1 MKFGTPDLLFLMGT
15 VLVMY
20 FLFFLPQRKKQ
31 KALATMMASLKKG
44 DRVFTSSGIYGE
56 VYSVQDKT
64 VTLKFP
70 DNARIEFD
78 RSAISQIIEE
88 KKAA

>member
-1 MKFGTPDLLFLMGT
+1 MKFGAPDLLFLVGT
-15 VLVMY
+15 IAVMY

-31 KALATMMASLKKG
+31 QALAKMLAAIKRG
-44 DRVFTSSGIYGE
+44 DRVLTSSGIYGE
-56 VYSVQDKT
+56 VYSVQEKT

-78 RSAISQIIEE
+78 KSAISLIVED
-88 KKAA
+88 KKD